1 MKTLTL
7 AALFAAFP
15 AFAAD
20 HAEAPGTQADPAAD
34 IADLYAWHSDSG
46 TVTFVLTFAG
56 LTPAGGD
63 ATYDPDAIYQI
74 HIDNNADNM
83 PDHTIS
89 FRFGQSDDGAW
100 GVQASNVPGAAAPIE
115 GPVGETIVSGDQR
128 IYAGLKD
135 DPFFFDL
142 AGFMQTMSTG
152 TVAFDSTRDSLAGT
166 NVTSVVVEFNTSDVD
181 GGGDLLDVWA
191 TSGRI

>member
-100 GVQASNVPGAAAPIE
+100 GVQAVAGGSMLKPPRASQRALTASS
-115 GPVGETIVSGDQR
+115 GPVARRS
-128 IYAGLKD
+128 
-135 DPFFFDL
+135 
-142 AGFMQTMSTG
+142 ST
-152 TVAFDSTRDSLAGT
+152 
-166 NVTSVVVEFNTSDVD
+166 
-181 GGGDLLDVWA
+181 
-191 TSGRI
+191 